1 MLANNPGIQCLISQI
16 FEPGDIWAFLQ
27 SNTLNKAALTVAGLL
42 AIDFFSCKWNVIY
55 SCEKSDFGDVLKI
68 ILDLYRFCTYFGTH
82 IPIFLINR
90 WKYLDLAVVNIYALL
105 KCAVLRFVLWKAG
118 FIIYVSFLFAN
129 VLWDY
134 AFILTQSRLRPN
146 FLICSLFYFC
156 SSLSFFGFKCSSVYS
171 AFNWVLSSNSV

>member
-1 MLANNPGIQCLISQI
+1 MLANNPGIQGLISQI

-68 ILDLYRFCTYFGTH
+68 ILDLYRFCTYVGTY
-82 IPIFLINR
+82 IPFFLINR

-105 KCAVLRFVLWKAG
+105 KCAVLLVCALKSWTYMFP
-118 FIIYVSFLFAN
+118 
-129 VLWDY
+129 
-134 AFILTQSRLRPN
+134 FILLMYSEIMPSSWLRVDWD
-146 FLICSLFYFC
+146 LTS
-156 SSLSFFGFKCSSVYS
+156 
-171 AFNWVLSSNSV
+171 